1 MAVCFIFMSEE
12 INDPSPKEILEVQ
25 KYIFM
30 FIKTRNK
37 VNNEALVIER
47 GNSPQR
53 LWIGTI

>member
-53 LWIGTI
+53 LWIGII